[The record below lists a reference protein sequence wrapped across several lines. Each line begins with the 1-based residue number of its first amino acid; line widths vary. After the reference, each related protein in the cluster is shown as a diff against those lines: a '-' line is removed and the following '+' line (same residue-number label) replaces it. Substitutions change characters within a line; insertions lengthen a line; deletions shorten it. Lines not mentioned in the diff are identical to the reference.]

1 MAEESLTIEQE
12 QTAEPSEEQ
21 NGHGHGRGFVLG
33 MVFGTLAG
41 AAAATLFAPATG
53 EEFRHRFSEEGGPF
67 PKHEED
73 QAAAADPSPETPV
86 ERVRAL
92 LTRVRS
98 RVQDA
103 AAEGQQASLEAEEA
117 GRTRYAELTHSEQ
130 PPVQRDDGP

>member
-1 MAEESLTIEQE
+1 MAEETLTIEQE
-12 QTAEPSEEQ
+12 QTAEPSEKQ
-21 NGHGHGRGFVLG
+21 NGHGPGFVLG
-33 MVFGTLAG
+33 VVFGTLAG

-67 PKHEED
+67 PKHEEGE
-73 QAAAADPSPETPV
+73 AAAADASPETPV

-98 RVQDA
+98 RVHDA
-103 AAEGQQASLEAEEA
+103 AAEGRQASLEAEEA

-130 PPVQRDDGP
+130 PPVQRDDLR